1 MGALTNKSFPFELR
15 NWETEQIISF
25 DPTESFG
32 YDLKLIITKYQIIQT
47 EPIYFKGFY
56 KHTFINN
63 KSRHFFNGLQNSNN
77 INISFYL
84 IKEMYKTL
92 LKILY
97 LFEINFLKNKIVNFL
112 YLYYDNLSL
121 DLLCLLSL
129 LKQKYF
135 FIKLKNLIS
144 QKTINNIESNILFNK
159 IKLENSN
166 LCILINTNPKFENTN
181 FSLQLKQRILKGNFK
196 LFNISSFES
205 LSNCSVFLGTSTQI
219 LKLIA
224 EGLSPLCQTLIYEK
238 NPNIIINPKLFK
250 LKNNSFIYFILTY
263 LKKFITYSKL
273 NTLNCSIYESGINL
287 ISNFFDNNSKILI
300 NFSSI
305 YLINLQNTVID
316 NITNTNLLYLTSKNE
331 FLIIHSKKVCLI
343 QDYTFN
349 NFYHNT
355 NIKYTNY
362 FYIPTKSF
370 YQDSSLFLNTEGLIK
385 KNSKLFI
392 NSSICSSWK
401 LLRILFNALNNK
413 FKLFKDINN
422 FLINFNLKTRFNF
435 IKLMFLL
442 YLSKNVINTNYT
454 INNVSSYFIN
464 RSNIILYKSL
474 RFINVK
480 MTFFLNDF
488 YLNNKDSFS
497 KNSLILIK
505 LSKIT
510 NLQLTNFF

>member
-32 YDLKLIITKYQIIQT
+32 YNLKLIITKYQIIQT

-77 INISFYL
+77 MNISFYL

-97 LFEINFLKNKIVNFL
+97 LFEINFFKKKIVNFL
-112 YLYYDNLSL
+112 YFYYDNLSI
-121 DLLCLLSL
+121 DFLCLLSL

-135 FIKLKNLIS
+135 FIKLKNLMS
-144 QKTINNIESNILFNK
+144 QKIINNIESSLLFNK

-166 LCILINTNPKFENTN
+166 LCILINTNTRFENTN
-181 FSLQLKQRILKGNFK
+181 FSLQLKQRVLKGNFK
-196 LFNISSFES
+196 LFNICSFES
-205 LSNCSVFLGTSTQI
+205 LSNFSVFVGTAVKV
-219 LKLIA
+219 LKLIS

-238 NPNIIINPKLFK
+238 NPNIIINSKLFK
-250 LKNNSFIYFILTY
+250 LKNNSFIYFILVY
-263 LKKFITYSKL
+263 LKKFIIYSKL
-273 NTLNCSIYESGINL
+273 NTLNGSIYEAGINL
-287 ISNFFDNNSKILI
+287 ITNFFDNNSKILI

-305 YLINLQNTVID
+305 YLINSENTVIN
-316 NITNTNLLYLTSKNE
+316 NITNTNLLYLTSKTH
-331 FLIIHSKKVCLI
+331 FLAFHSKKVCLI
-343 QDYTFN
+343 QNYIFN
-349 NFYHNT
+349 NFYNNT

-362 FYIPTKSF
+362 LYIPTKSF
-370 YQDSSLFLNTEGLIK
+370 YQDSNLFLNTEGLIK

-392 NSSICSSWK
+392 NSSICSNWK
-401 LLRILFNALNNK
+401 LLRILFNTLNNK

-442 YLSKNVINTNYT
+442 YLSKSTININYT
-454 INNVSSYFIN
+454 INNINSFFIN
-464 RSNIILYKSL
+464 KSNIILYKTVK
-474 RFINVK
+474 FINVK
-480 MTFFLNDF
+480 MTFLLNDF
-488 YLNNKDSFS
+488 YLNNKDYFS